1 MDSKLENNDTR
12 PILDISYLKEV
23 GLKRIG
29 ELSGNIWT
37 DYNATDPGITIL
49 EVLCYAILDLG
60 YRMTFD
66 IRDLLTEEGQTCPN
80 YCDTFHEPYQVLP
93 SSPITIN
100 DYRKLILENIDGI
113 RNVWLKAKT
122 KNVTVSEG
130 ILKKDKHN
138 IAVKGFYDVYLDCI
152 DYSKRKKVKKD
163 VETLLHR
170 NRNLCED
177 FDSVLSVAPLYVN
190 IEAEIEIKPDF
201 DYNRI
206 LQEIIKR
213 LSEYISPDLRLYS
226 LDEMLQKGKAVS
238 DIFTGPLPK
247 SGYVDMD
254 EVEDIDDN
262 NTLYISDMINIIM
275 HIEGV
280 VGVRHLNLFVD
291 NKEDLP
297 DVNIENYKISLE
309 KSSIGKRVFRLSDK
323 KQLSMDES
331 EFNKIVFLLDNFRF
345 EVKNNKKQTGNEI
358 PQDETSKKTIR
369 YTLGKDLSR
378 NRELDKYYSIQNDFP
393 AMYLV
398 GRENIS
404 DSESDLRKAQRLQM
418 KGYLMFFDQLLADF
432 LMRLNNVKYTLS
444 YQKPIK
450 RIDWKKY
457 LHHVLTEKEIDDLES
472 LVDSNYTS
480 KLQSD
485 VSDTNLLFEQKNKA
499 LNHLLARF
507 DEDFVSFSIMQY
519 VSYGKNIN
527 IDKHQLIQD
536 KSDMLKQLPSL
547 GYRRAVAI
555 DYKSDLCKAIDSDYL
570 DFYNGNY
577 CSVERKL
584 YMKLGIQ
591 DYDPKKNLH
600 PEVVAEESAY
610 TVFVDNRKSDYRE
623 AFGLHIYEHNLLLP
637 KDITENNFL
646 FQYKDGIKDEYAE
659 DPYSMKATVV
669 LPGWLNIVQNHQFR
683 TIVENAITEELPAHI
698 AAKICWIDPL
708 QMHDIEKAYT
718 MFLEEK
724 KKNRFDKGT
733 IYFIDKLSELRN
745 IYLPTKLYRSTAKKG
760 TLLGYSSLG
769 ERGYKWIQK
778 KNTQKI

>member
-12 PILDISYLKEV
+12 PILDISYLKEM

-66 IRDLLTEEGQTCPN
+66 IRDLLTEEGQTYPN

-93 SSPITIN
+93 SSPITIK

-190 IEAEIEIKPDF
+190 IEAEIEVKPDF

-206 LQEIIKR
+206 FQEIIKR

-275 HIEGV
+275 HMEGV

-331 EFNKIVFLLDNFRF
+331 ELNKIVFLLDNFRF
-345 EVKNNKKQTGNEI
+345 EVKNNPVTRYHKTKRVKK
-358 PQDETSKKTIR
+358 
-369 YTLGKDLSR
+369 
-378 NRELDKYYSIQNDFP
+378 
-393 AMYLV
+393 
-398 GRENIS
+398 
-404 DSESDLRKAQRLQM
+404 
-418 KGYLMFFDQLLADF
+418 
-432 LMRLNNVKYTLS
+432 
-444 YQKPIK
+444 
-450 RIDWKKY
+450 
-457 LHHVLTEKEIDDLES
+457 
-472 LVDSNYTS
+472 
-480 KLQSD
+480 
-485 VSDTNLLFEQKNKA
+485 
-499 LNHLLARF
+499 RF
-507 DEDFVSFSIMQY
+507 
-519 VSYGKNIN
+519 
-527 IDKHQLIQD
+527 
-536 KSDMLKQLPSL
+536 
-547 GYRRAVAI
+547 AI
-555 DYKSDLCKAIDSDYL
+555 
-570 DFYNGNY
+570 
-577 CSVERKL
+577 
-584 YMKLGIQ
+584 
-591 DYDPKKNLH
+591 H
-600 PEVVAEESAY
+600 
-610 TVFVDNRKSDYRE
+610 
-623 AFGLHIYEHNLLLP
+623 
-637 KDITENNFL
+637 
-646 FQYKDGIKDEYAE
+646 
-659 DPYSMKATVV
+659 
-669 LPGWLNIVQNHQFR
+669 
-683 TIVENAITEELPAHI
+683 
-698 AAKICWIDPL
+698 
-708 QMHDIEKAYT
+708 
-718 MFLEEK
+718 
-724 KKNRFDKGT
+724 
-733 IYFIDKLSELRN
+733 
-745 IYLPTKLYRSTAKKG
+745 
-760 TLLGYSSLG
+760 
-769 ERGYKWIQK
+769 
-778 KNTQKI
+778 